1 MKKRVIYSLYIDI
14 PKEELDIFD
23 KDVMGKRDIP
33 INYHTKNQFKKH
45 YPNLVACKEVYAKS
59 IDTEFKMF
67 EYDSNYILYASKMK
81 REYPFIS
88 TYNIVNFY
96 KIYLLY
102 ELAKKYDEVLYLD
115 FDVIPL
121 TTDNF
126 FDVWDLNK
134 GIAVYSNSSKV
145 ITIEAIGDKTNTIR
159 SPSSKYYN
167 AQAMLFDQGLSPK
180 NEVINT
186 GIVGAN
192 KEHLDKLKYFDN
204 FEKDLKLMT
213 RLKSDTS
220 IFPKKIVDFFGY
232 DNETLFAFKLN
243 QYNVPVQWLDS
254 KWHYFFSNEHFIPK
268 GTKLIHA
275 INKQFDICWRAYNA

>member
-1 MKKRVIYSLYIDI
+1 M
-14 PKEELDIFD
+14 
-23 KDVMGKRDIP
+23 
-33 INYHTKNQFKKH
+33 
-45 YPNLVACKEVYAKS
+45 
-59 IDTEFKMF
+59 
-67 EYDSNYILYASKMK
+67 
-81 REYPFIS
+81 
-88 TYNIVNFY
+88 
-96 KIYLLY
+96 LL
-102 ELAKKYDEVLYLD
+102 
-115 FDVIPL
+115 
-121 TTDNF
+121 
-126 FDVWDLNK
+126 
-134 GIAVYSNSSKV
+134 
-145 ITIEAIGDKTNTIR
+145 
-159 SPSSKYYN
+159 
-167 AQAMLFDQGLSPK
+167 DQGFNPK

-268 GTKLIHA
+268 GTKLVHA
-275 INKQFDICWRAYNA
+275 INKRFDICWRAYNA